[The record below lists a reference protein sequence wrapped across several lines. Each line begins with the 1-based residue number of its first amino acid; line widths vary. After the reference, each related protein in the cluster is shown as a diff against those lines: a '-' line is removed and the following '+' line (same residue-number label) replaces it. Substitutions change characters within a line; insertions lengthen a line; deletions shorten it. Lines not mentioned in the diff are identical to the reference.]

1 MDYCM
6 KSICFHI
13 ILLLLITVICC
24 PVSSEQ
30 ATPTP
35 YPSASAA
42 DLLIQSIDYVMREEL
57 VRSVLSEDDEILI
70 AKMLWGEDRE
80 NPLYQRAAIVWVV
93 FNRMDAWGYRI
104 DQIVTTNQFAG
115 YHTGN
120 PVKQWAI
127 DLVRDVAMRYVL
139 ELNGFTDT
147 GRVLPRE
154 YLFFEN
160 IPPRRGHVFKTK
172 EKLSDKTNKTWN
184 WALPS
189 PYPD

>member
-1 MDYCM
+1 M
-6 KSICFHI
+6 KNICF
-13 ILLLLITVICC
+13 LLILMILIIAVCL
-24 PVSSEQ
+24 PALSEQ
-30 ATPTP
+30 QVAPTA

-42 DLLIQSIDYVMREEL
+42 DLLIQSIDPIMREEL
-57 VRSVLSEDDEILI
+57 VRSVLSEEDEILI

-80 NPLYQRAAIVWVV
+80 NPLYQRAAVVWVV

-104 DQIVTTNQFAG
+104 DQIVTPGQFAG
-115 YHTGN
+115 YHAGN
-120 PVKQWAI
+120 PVRQWAL

-160 IPPRRGHVFKTK
+160 IPPRRDHIFKTK
-172 EKLSDKTNKTWN
+172 EKLSDKTNKTWD
-184 WALPS
+184 WSLPS
-189 PYPD
+189 PYQD